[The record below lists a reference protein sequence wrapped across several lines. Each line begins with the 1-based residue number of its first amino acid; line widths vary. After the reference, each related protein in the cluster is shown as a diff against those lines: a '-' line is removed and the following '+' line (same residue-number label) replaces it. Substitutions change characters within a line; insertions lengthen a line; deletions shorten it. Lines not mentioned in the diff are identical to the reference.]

1 MPWTFGF
8 FFWYWFWICPSCSV
22 RVSALAACEALA
34 CTGNGDGMRHLCLTG
49 AIVPTARMC
58 GDDT

>member
-1 MPWTFGF
+1 
-8 FFWYWFWICPSCSV
+8 V